1 MRWRNGV
8 YQRYLLWHMRRESL
22 GDGAEVSAGERAA
35 ILSARSIWE
44 FDDRFTAPRNGFTG
58 VAEYYSRNASLRYLD
73 TIAVPT
79 LIIHALDD
87 PWIPAST
94 YLEYDWRSN
103 ANLVPL
109 LSARG
114 GHVGFQ
120 GRDRRA
126 PWHDLCISRFLAAL

>member
-1 MRWRNGV
+1 M
-8 YQRYLLWHMRRESL
+8 
-22 GDGAEVSAGERAA
+22 SAGERAA